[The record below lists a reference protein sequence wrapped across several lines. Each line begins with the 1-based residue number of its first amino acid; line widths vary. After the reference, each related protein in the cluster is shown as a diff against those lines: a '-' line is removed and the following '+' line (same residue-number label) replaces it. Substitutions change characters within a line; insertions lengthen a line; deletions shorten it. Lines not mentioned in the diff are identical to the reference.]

1 MDKKEIRKSLKEKR
15 KNISKEKKIIL
26 DKAISARIIDS
37 DYFKNAQ
44 QILVFSSTDDEFDT
58 KLIIESC
65 RNENKKVFYPLCT
78 DSNGN
83 MKFFQVNSFKDLAL
97 GMYGIYEPKPYCIE
111 YKPQENDVII
121 VPCLSVD
128 KNGYRIGYGK
138 GYYDRFLK
146 DFNGV
151 SICPCYE
158 ELVANTLPTDKYDIK
173 VKIIMTQNST
183 KEVIL

>member
-1 MDKKEIRKSLKEKR
+1 MDKKDARKVLQEKR
-15 KNISKEKKIIL
+15 RNISKEKKVIY
-26 DKAISARIIDS
+26 DKEISKRIINS
-37 DYFKNAQ
+37 DCFKKAQ
-44 QILVFSSTDDEFDT
+44 QVLVFSSTDDEFDT
-58 KLIIESC
+58 KLIIECC
-65 RNENKKVFYPLCT
+65 RTENKNVFYPVCT

-83 MKFFQVNSFKDLAL
+83 MKFFKADSNDDLQI
-97 GMYGIYEPKPYCIE
+97 GMYQIFQPKPYCEE
-111 YKPQENDVII
+111 YKPNENDIVI

-146 DFNGV
+146 DFNGI

-158 ELVANTLPTDKYDIK
+158 ELLTDTLPTDKYDIK
-173 VKIIMTQNST
+173 VNSIVTQNST